1 KMIDQSCYLGPM
13 KYTEH
18 KNVTS
23 KQISRPTSLS
33 RSSRNFSSSSLSSST
48 ASNGGKSFTTPRVV
62 RFSVT
67 DSNATDSSSDDDD
80 DEEVERR
87 NEFFSRRH
95 RVKKYIN
102 EISIEETVTITHSP
116 PRSPSPRAPA
126 ALALA
131 AVTTGGNGSSIRK
144 TLKERCRRGK
154 KKSSNPKPN
163 PIVNGVVK
171 KYRGVR
177 QRPWGKWAAEIRDP
191 NRRVRLWLGTFNT
204 AEEAALVYDREA
216 IRLRGPDALTN
227 FGKRPVFL
235 ALPPPPPP
243 QPEQQQEI
251 EEAPVAE
258 STNVS
263 TTHSGYDSGYECHT
277 SPTSVLQFCTNSNES
292 SSSSNNNSD
301 NTTAQLPLPVK
312 EEEGMAQFTMQLQ
325 QQQQQIKME
334 GVCDD
339 FGGFLD
345 GPIFREF
352 MDYQQPSMPE
362 IFGDDEKIQTN
373 VLSDDC
379 YFGGGVGGNGG
390 DSLFFSDLEASMAIC
405 NNSNDYFQDV
415 GDFFQDPMFQ
425 CF

>member
-1 KMIDQSCYLGPM
+1 MIDQSSYLGPM
-13 KYTEH
+13 RFTEH

-23 KQISRPTSLS
+23 KTISKPLMR
-33 RSSRNFSSSSLSSST
+33 SRNFSSSSLSSA
-48 ASNGGKSFTTPRVV
+48 ASNGGKSFTIPRVV

-67 DSNATDSSSDDDD
+67 DANATDSSSDDDD
-80 DEEVERR
+80 EQVERR
-87 NEFFSRRH
+87 NEFFSRH

-102 EISIEETVTITHSP
+102 EISIEETVTII
-116 PRSPSPRAPA
+116 PSSFPSTTATA
-126 ALALA
+126 AAT
-131 AVTTGGNGSSIRK
+131 VTGKSS
-144 TLKERCRRGK
+144 LKERRRRNRK
-154 KKSSNPKPN
+154 KKSSNPN
-163 PIVNGVVK
+163 PHPITKGVGK

-227 FGKRPVFL
+227 FGGKKSSSES
-235 ALPPPPPP
+235 P
-243 QPEQQQEI
+243 QRKPEQEV
-251 EEAPVAE
+251 PVAE

-292 SSSSNNNSD
+292 SINNNNNNSAATFLE
-301 NTTAQLPLPVK
+301 NRQQQLPVK
-312 EEEGMAQFTMQLQ
+312 EEEGEEVAQFTMQQ
-325 QQQQQIKME
+325 QQQQSKME
-334 GVCDD
+334 DD
-339 FGGFLD
+339 FCGLLD
-345 GPIFREF
+345 VPIFKEF

-362 IFGDDEKIQTN
+362 IFGDEKIETN
-373 VLSDDC
+373 VLLDD
-379 YFGGGVGGNGG
+379 YFGYVGSGAGGGG
-390 DSLFFSDLEASMAIC
+390 DDSSFFSDLEASMAISS
-405 NNSNDYFQDV
+405 NNDSTDYFQDV

>member
-1 KMIDQSCYLGPM
+1 MIDQSCYLGPM

-18 KNVTS
+18 KSFTS
-23 KQISRPTSLS
+23 KTISKPLMK
-33 RSSRNFSSSSLSSST
+33 SRNLSSSSLSSSA

-67 DSNATDSSSDDDD
+67 DANATDSSSDDD
-80 DEEVERR
+80 EEVTRR
-87 NEFFSRRH
+87 NKFFSRH

-102 EISIEETVTITHSP
+102 EISIEETVTII
-116 PRSPSPRAPA
+116 PSILSTTA
-126 ALALA
+126 A
-131 AVTTGGNGSSIRK
+131 AVTGKQS
-144 TLKERCRRGK
+144 LKERSRRNRK
-154 KKSSNPKPN
+154 KKSSKPN
-163 PIVNGVVK
+163 PNPIAKGVGK

-227 FGKRPVFL
+227 FGGVKKSSSE
-235 ALPPPPPP
+235 LPK
-243 QPEQQQEI
+243 PEQE
-251 EEAPVAE
+251 EEEAEAPVAE

-292 SSSSNNNSD
+292 SSNNNNNNNNNSAATFIE
-301 NTTAQLPLPVK
+301 NRQQQLLPGK
-312 EEEGMAQFTMQLQ
+312 EEVAQFTMQQ
-325 QQQQQIKME
+325 QQSKME
-334 GVCDD
+334 DD
-339 FGGFLD
+339 FCGFLD
-345 GPIFREF
+345 VPIFKEF

-362 IFGDDEKIQTN
+362 IFGDDKIETN
-373 VLSDDC
+373 VSLED
-379 YFGGGVGGNGG
+379 YFGGGGGSGAGG
-390 DSLFFSDLEASMAIC
+390 GRGDDSSFFSVLEASMAI
-405 NNSNDYFQDV
+405 NNNGNDYFQDV